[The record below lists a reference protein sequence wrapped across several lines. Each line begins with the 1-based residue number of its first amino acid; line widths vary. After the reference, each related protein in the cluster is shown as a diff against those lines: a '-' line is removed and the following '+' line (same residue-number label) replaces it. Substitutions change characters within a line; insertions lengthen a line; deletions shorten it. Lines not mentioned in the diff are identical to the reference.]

1 MATTVESE
9 MAQRE
14 AGAERLWRGKRNDR
28 LSGEELGRPCRDLKP
43 PTHPGHQ
50 GGGAKLEEVAKQE
63 VSDESAATS
72 KESSDVPSSAS
83 LCHCRRGIDSRK
95 TEESVML
102 AGRINKYRGRG

>member
-1 MATTVESE
+1 
-9 MAQRE
+9 
-14 AGAERLWRGKRNDR
+14 
-28 LSGEELGRPCRDLKP
+28 
-43 PTHPGHQ
+43 
-50 GGGAKLEEVAKQE
+50 LEEVAKQE

-72 KESSDVPSSAS
+72 KESSDVPSSVS